1 MACNC
6 ISRVEKMVKEKTN
19 ESGCLDTSIGIPSGI
34 AMVNRADALNILF
47 VNICVVQL

>member
-19 ESGCLDTSIGIPSGI
+19 ESGTLNKVRIYKKRGVTYE
-34 AMVNRADALNILF
+34 NRR
-47 VNICVVQL
+47 ICKRH

>member
-34 AMVNRADALNILF
+34 AMVNVYGLF
-47 VNICVVQL
+47 HKPEERWFLL